1 MGKTNIRARLE
12 ELRQEIRFHNYRY
25 YILTEPVVS
34 DSEYDRL
41 MGELRAIEGEYPEQ
55 ITQDSPTQ
63 RAGAPP
69 SERFKKLQH
78 PAPILSLGNAFDQD
92 DVLAWFERIAR
103 LDERVLDADFVIEP
117 KLDGLTVV
125 LHYQG
130 GVFSQG
136 ATRGDGTI
144 GEEVT
149 SNLRTIRSMPLR
161 IPIGDNGVEVPET
174 LVIRGEV
181 FIYLEAF
188 EELNRK
194 MHEAGE
200 KLYVNPRNT
209 AAGSLRQLDP
219 QLTATRPLSLLT
231 YDIVA
236 ADQFGWDLEVDRLEY
251 MQKIGM
257 PVVDWTY
264 CKDIET
270 AISASQDLMGQRH

>member
-1 MGKTNIRARLE
+1 V
-12 ELRQEIRFHNYRY
+12 F
-25 YILTEPVVS
+25 
-34 DSEYDRL
+34 
-41 MGELRAIEGEYPEQ
+41 
-55 ITQDSPTQ
+55 
-63 RAGAPP
+63 
-69 SERFKKLQH
+69 
-78 PAPILSLGNAFDQD
+78 
-92 DVLAWFERIAR
+92 AWYERIAR

-194 MHEAGE
+194 MQEAGE

-219 QLTATRPLSLLT
+219 KLTATRPLSLLT

-236 ADQFGWDLEVDRLEY
+236 ADQFVWDSEVERMEY
-251 MQKIGM
+251 LQKIGM

-270 AISASQDLMGQRH
+270 AISASQDFGDQRQPRFDGAAPRNAIGS